1 MPDRPPEVRLDG
13 DGKHILWSHECNF
26 AYALLDSWD
35 PDDPSTWDYWH
46 PDVRLP
52 INDERGWRIE
62 NTEPLTVSPSI
73 LCGSCGTHGWWRDG
87 RWVPA

>member
-1 MPDRPPEVRLDG
+1 MTRIPEVRLDD
-13 DGKHILWSHECNF
+13 DGRHFLWSHECTTVRCT
-26 AYALLDSWD
+26 ADDWD

-52 INDERGWRIE
+52 LGPPRGWAVE
-62 NTEPLTVSPSI
+62 SADPLTISPSI
-73 LCGSCGTHGWWRDG
+73 LCGSCGTHGFWRAG